1 MLEMGGGASKWIL
14 SRLGAAAAQI
24 DFKYPARRRKSRRGI
39 SNLVP
44 ARSDI

>member
-24 DFKYPARRRKSRRGI
+24 RFQ
-39 SNLVP
+39 VP
-44 ARSDI
+44 RLKEEVA